1 MSDWKQ
7 QLVVQLE
14 TVTPL
19 FLGGA
24 DPRGEPELRPPAFRG
39 AMRYWFRAALGG
51 VIGDSNLD
59 GLRKLER
66 EVFGDAEYGSPVAVR
81 VRQVPCVSDVYPI
94 LPHKMPSG
102 RRRAF
107 NSKQQFEVIL
117 DTTRLVD
124 PLVWV
129 NACMAFNLAIWL
141 GGLGLRSRRGA
152 GSLRVVKSTDPS
164 LVPVFPDD
172 PDLFPR
178 LIEKVLRSAV
188 GMGRK
193 LAEQFRLPVTSLP
206 TIPTNFPCAAQGAE
220 IRFVKDW
227 AKTPQDAMAEVMR
240 KIPKADYLGGISPR
254 QGSPLWVNILYA
266 SQAYHLLLIVLPS
279 RLASG
284 RQDYHKASQ
293 LLRSFGGQE
302 IKIKGWNL

>member
-66 EVFGDAEYGSPVAVR
+66 EVFGNAEYGSPVAVR

-193 LAEQFRLPVTSLP
+193 LHETISTTCNFFAHHSNQFSLCRPRCRNSLCEGLGEDASGCHGGGDAQNTQSRLPGRSLP
-206 TIPTNFPCAAQGAE
+206 ARVRPYG
-220 IRFVKDW
+220 
-227 AKTPQDAMAEVMR
+227 
-240 KIPKADYLGGISPR
+240 
-254 QGSPLWVNILYA
+254 
-266 SQAYHLLLIVLPS
+266 
-279 RLASG
+279 
-284 RQDYHKASQ
+284 
-293 LLRSFGGQE
+293 
-302 IKIKGWNL
+302 